1 MSPTS
6 CTGTLHWGFVDNSIA
21 TIQTVTGPIA
31 AADLGP
37 TSVHEHLL
45 IDLGVWFD
53 APADPEA
60 ERVAGLL
67 VAPETETTVRA
78 NPFAVRDNLR
88 LDSLDLAAAE
98 MARFRDAGGRTIVDL
113 TLDDIGRDPARLR
126 ALSERTGVQVV
137 MGCGHYIESAH
148 PAGLRDRSVAELTEE
163 LLRDLREGVGGVRAG
178 VIGEIGTSDP
188 LGPGEAKVLQAAC
201 RAQSA
206 TGVAL
211 FVHLDPW
218 GRNGHAVLD
227 RIESAGVPLDR
238 VALCH
243 LDPSLGR
250 PTYARS
256 LAARGA
262 WVSIDIW
269 GDEDAYGGRGMPTD
283 VARAAAVRQAWD
295 EGWAKQL
302 LIAQDV
308 CTKTQLR
315 AHGGHGY
322 DHILTGVPT
331 LLQEAG
337 LPPEAM
343 TTLVVDNPRRL
354 LYGREAG

>member
-1 MSPTS
+1 M
-6 CTGTLHWGFVDNSIA
+6 
-21 TIQTVTGPIA
+21 IQTVTGPVD

-53 APADPEA
+53 APRDPEGV
-60 ERVAGLL
+60 RIAGL
-67 VAPETETTVRA
+67 VVGPDTEAIVRA

-88 LDSLDLAAAE
+88 LDSMDEAAAE

-126 ALSERTGVQVV
+126 ALAERTGVQVV
-137 MGCGHYIESAH
+137 MGCGHYIEGAH
-148 PAGLRDRSVAELTEE
+148 PGWVAEASVEALGDELMRDLTEGV
-163 LLRDLREGVGGVRAG
+163 RDTGVRAG

-188 LGPGEAKVLQAAC
+188 LLPGEARVLAAAC
-201 RAQSA
+201 RAQLA

-227 RIESAGVPLDR
+227 AIESTGVPLDR

-250 PTYARS
+250 PSYARS

-283 VARAAAVRQAWD
+283 RGRAEAVRLAWD
-295 EGWAKQL
+295 EDWGSQL

-315 AHGGHGY
+315 AHGGRGY
-322 DHILTGVPT
+322 DHLLTDVPA
-331 LLQEAG
+331 LLRDAG
-337 LPPEAM
+337 LPRDVIA
-343 TTLVVDNPRRL
+343 TLLVDHPRRL
-354 LYGREAG
+354 LSGGPDPWSK